1 MDRTIHASARARTA
15 TAGAIAVAYVAIAFG
30 QGGYSTTAV
39 AWGAIVLWAIVA
51 AGIALRAWPG
61 AEVSRLAAGA
71 VACFG
76 ALAILSLLSM
86 AWADDA
92 GRAFAAALLP
102 AAYAGLLLAVVLVLP
117 AIRPRTWLL
126 GIVAG
131 AVAITSLALASRLF
145 PGFLGGGEATLVSLG
160 ATGRLSYPIG
170 YWNALAACIAVA
182 IVLLAWLGSQADRR
196 GTRAAAI
203 GLIVPCALALYLTS
217 SRGGALAVALGV
229 GVLLALGPARTRL
242 GAGAVLGLAAAAPS
256 VVLAIHSHDLAH
268 DLGTS
273 TQSTQGLH
281 VTLLTLLLAAGAAG
295 VRWLLD
301 AKLAAVQVSR
311 RFRRAALI
319 GLALAL
325 VVGIVASDPAAR
337 VRDFTSDTP
346 GATAVP
352 GQRSLLATGGSGR
365 AQFWKAALDAFA
377 GDPAGGVGAGNYEL
391 YWNAHPGAP
400 TATGNA
406 HSLFLEE
413 LADLGPLGLLLA
425 IGPVVAAGVAAR
437 RCWRR
442 VPADVAPALAL
453 LATTLVGAAIDWTW
467 KVPASFVPG
476 VIAIGLLTGPAR
488 SRSTGGDASSGA
500 RRFGLGVAAL
510 LFAVVVLAV
519 AGVFI
524 YASTRLADSKGAVVR
539 GDLAAAVSD
548 ARSAADAEPFSPEPQ
563 LQLALTYKLAGQLGA
578 AREAAQRAIQK
589 APGDW
594 RGWAV
599 ASGID
604 RRRGATGAA
613 TAEAA
618 RAQALAPVPL
628 PASALPGPG

>member
-1 MDRTIHASARARTA
+1 MQSPSRCWPSPPAFSPASSA
-15 TAGAIAVAYVAIAFG
+15 
-30 QGGYSTTAV
+30 
-39 AWGAIVLWAIVA
+39 
-51 AGIALRAWPG
+51 
-61 AEVSRLAAGA
+61 
-71 VACFG
+71 
-76 ALAILSLLSM
+76 
-86 AWADDA
+86 
-92 GRAFAAALLP
+92 
-102 AAYAGLLLAVVLVLP
+102 
-117 AIRPRTWLL
+117 
-126 GIVAG
+126 
-131 AVAITSLALASRLF
+131 
-145 PGFLGGGEATLVSLG
+145 GGEATLVSLG

-182 IVLLAWLGSQADRR
+182 IVLLVWLGSQADRR
-196 GTRAAAI
+196 GARAAAI

-217 SRGGALAVALGV
+217 SRGGALAVALGI
-229 GVLLALGPARTRL
+229 GALLALGPARTRL
-242 GAGAVLGLAAAAPS
+242 GAGAVLGLAAAVPAI
-256 VVLAIHSHDLAH
+256 VLATHSHDLAN

-273 TQSTQGLH
+273 TQSTQGIE
-281 VTLLTLLLAAGAAG
+281 VGLLTILLAASAAG

-311 RFRRAALI
+311 GMRRAAVI

-377 GDPAGGVGAGNYEL
+377 GHPAGGVGAGNYEL

-425 IGPVVAAGVAAR
+425 IGPVAAGCVAAR
-437 RCWRR
+437 RCWPRMS
-442 VPADVAPALAL
+442 ADVAPALAL

-476 VIAIGLLTGPAR
+476 VIAIGLLTGSAR
-488 SRSTGGDASSGA
+488 SRRAEDHASSGA
-500 RRFGLGVAAL
+500 RRFGLGVAAA
-510 LFAVVVLAV
+510 LFAVVVLVV
-519 AGVFI
+519 AGVFV
-524 YASTRLADSKGAVVR
+524 YASTRLTDSRDAVAR
-539 GDLAAAVSD
+539 GDLAAAIGD
-548 ARSAADAEPFSPEPQ
+548 AKSAADAEPFSPEPQ
-563 LQLALTYKLAGQLGA
+563 LQLALTYRLAGELGA
-578 AREAAQRAIQK
+578 GRAAAGRAIET

-599 ASGID
+599 AARID
-604 RRRGATGAA
+604 RRRGATAAA

-618 RAQALAPVPL
+618 HAQALAPVPL